1 MKPVFLTP
9 RIQWITRPPS
19 GDKGQEA
26 GMNALIG
33 VAWRLS
39 VILIGIVAITFALHA
54 GREIL
59 APVALAIVIGL
70 MFGPVADRL
79 ERYGVPPS
87 VSAGLV
93 VLAFLGIISLIMA
106 TLAIPLSGWVERW
119 PLIWA
124 RVQTE
129 LAGWREAFSSL
140 QGISEGLKELGG
152 EAATMTVRV
161 DDGSAVQDMAML
173 APAFVAQIIIF
184 LASLYFF
191 LATRNGIRIAVLS
204 LCFSRR
210 LRWRFA
216 HVFRDIEALISRYL
230 LSITVI
236 NIGLGLSV
244 SLVLWLLGV
253 PSAPMWG
260 MMAALLNYVIYVGPA
275 IMTVLLL
282 GAGLAMGNDLSGYLT
297 PALAFLALNL
307 IEAQFVTPQVLG
319 RSLTLNPFAVFLSLG
334 FWIWIWGPAGGFVA
348 VPVMLGLVALV
359 RHVIPA
365 NHRRH
370 VAATNAHSENNA
382 TDTEPEEDFVRS
394 PPKHA

>member
-9 RIQWITRPPS
+9 RIQWITRPR
-19 GDKGQEA
+19 GGEKGQQA
-26 GMNALIG
+26 GMNDVIG
-33 VAWRLS
+33 VSWRLS
-39 VILIGIVAITFALHA
+39 VILIGLLAIAFALHA
-54 GREIL
+54 GREVL
-59 APVALAIVIGL
+59 APVALAVVIGL

-93 VLAFLGIISLIMA
+93 VLAFLGIISIIMV

-129 LAGWREAFSSL
+129 LAGWKEAFSSL

-161 DDGSAVQDMAML
+161 DDGSAVQDVAML
-173 APAFVAQIIIF
+173 APAFIAQIIIF

-191 LATRNGIRIAVLS
+191 LATRGDIRTSILS
-204 LCFSRR
+204 LSLSRR
-210 LRWRFA
+210 LRWRIA
-216 HVFRDIEALISRYL
+216 HVFRDIESLISRYL

-236 NIGLGLSV
+236 NVGLGLSV
-244 SLVLWLLGV
+244 ALVLWLLGV

-275 IMTVLLL
+275 IMAVLLL
-282 GAGLAMGNDLSGYLT
+282 GVGLATGNDLSGYLT
-297 PALAFLALNL
+297 PALAFLALNM

-334 FWIWIWGPAGGFVA
+334 FWIWIWGPVGGFVA
-348 VPVMLGLVALV
+348 VPAMLGLVALV

-370 VAATNAHSENNA
+370 VAATNAQAEN
-382 TDTEPEEDFVRS
+382 DIPDMEPDGDLVRS